1 MARMG
6 RAEQRA
12 QTRKRVFEAAVTVF
26 RRDGVSAASI
36 EDVAT
41 LAGVSRGTFYFHFP
55 TKEAVLLAYMG
66 ETEEQIEAAVA
77 GLPAETPFNAFIDR
91 LLDEMASIWEPEPAL
106 LPDVAS
112 AALRLTATSVSD
124 QQSIRLRALLAR
136 RFAAAA
142 ERESIRFAMPAEM
155 MSDLFLAN
163 MLIGLLA
170 WHANRQMQLRV
181 VLGTLKELFFNGAA
195 STIAPA

>member
-1 MARMG
+1 MG

-55 TKEAVLLAYMG
+55 TKEAVLLAYMSD
-66 ETEEQIEAAVA
+66 TEEQIEAALA
-77 GLPAETPFNAFIDR
+77 DLPDETTFKAFIDGF
-91 LLDEMASIWEPEPAL
+91 LDKMAQIWEPEPAL
-106 LPDVAS
+106 LPDVAA

-124 QQSIRLRALLAR
+124 QQSIRLRALLAG
-136 RFAAAA
+136 RFAMAA
-142 ERESIRFAMPAEM
+142 ERESISFAMAPEM

-181 VLGTLKELFFNGAA
+181 VLGTIKELFFNGAA
-195 STIAPA
+195 TTSPP

>member
-1 MARMG
+1 MG

-12 QTRKRVFEAAVTVF
+12 QTRQRVFEAAVTVF

-55 TKEAVLLAYMG
+55 TKEAVLLAYMSQ
-66 ETEEQIEAAVA
+66 TEEQIEAALA
-77 GLPAETPFNAFIDR
+77 GLPEETPFNAFIDR
-91 LLDEMASIWEPEPAL
+91 MLDEMASIWEPEPAL
-106 LPDVAS
+106 LPDIAS

-124 QQSIRLRALLAR
+124 QQSILLRALLAG

-142 ERESIRFAMPAEM
+142 ERESIRFAMPPEM

-195 STIAPA
+195 SVSAPG